1 MDEVNKVL
9 YLSYDGMTDAL
20 GQSQVLPYLIELAKK
35 DKIQFHIISFEK
47 QERFTKYKL
56 DIQTICDT
64 NNIIW
69 HPKSYTKSPPLL
81 STLYDIHRMKRLAFR
96 LSKFNKFSIVHC
108 RSYLS
113 AIVGLKMKNK
123 LGTKFLFDMRGF
135 WAEERIEGNIWNL
148 RNPIFKRTYNFFK
161 KQEVKF
167 ISQADGIVSL
177 TEKGKNVIQTWP
189 SWQKNKVHIDVIP
202 CCTDLEFFDPSKILV
217 KDQDKLKSELKIKT
231 ENYILGYVGSIGT
244 WYMLSEMLDFFKS
257 FLLKNPSAIFLFV
270 TNENP
275 EFIFQKAESKGI
287 NRQNL
292 RIVSCT
298 REQMPLHI
306 SIFDF
311 SIFFILPSFSKQ
323 ASSPVKQGEIMG
335 MGIPLLCNSGIG
347 DSDRILN
354 KYLSGQVINELSEEN
369 FAKIEIRKQDYDPIS
384 IRDGAKDYF
393 DIKKGIE
400 IYSDL
405 YHRLWKK

>member
-47 QERFTKYKL
+47 QERFTKYKF

-161 KQEVKF
+161 KQEAKF

-177 TEKGKNVIQTWP
+177 TEKGKNVIQTWS